1 MKKLILI
8 ITSCFMLTLTVFANE
23 NYISENNYNY
33 SVQEIV
39 DEINEKYDIGLSL
52 IETPQSKVKIKTL
65 TREEFKS
72 HLEEKAIEIVKHR
85 TEQRK
90 LFEERTGRLS
100 VIIDSNDNQ
109 ESDSVVFESENEYV
123 ETEFIK

>member
-1 MKKLILI
+1 
-8 ITSCFMLTLTVFANE
+8 MLTLTVFANE

-72 HLEEKAIEIVKHR
+72 HLEEKAIEIAKHR
-85 TEQRK
+85 MEQRK
-90 LFEERTGRLS
+90 LFQELTGRLP
-100 VIIDSNDNQ
+100 VIID
-109 ESDSVVFESENEYV
+109 
-123 ETEFIK
+123 